1 MDWFLFLVVIQ
12 CVLFAVESK
21 KEDGLLDNQIWL
33 VGWLI
38 SCFFSPPSYLEVHKL

>member
-21 KEDGLLDNQIWL
+21 KEDGLLANQIWL
-33 VGWLI
+33 VG
-38 SCFFSPPSYLEVHKL
+38 